1 MIRLSFRQSLLLGF
15 LVMVALLAWSALES
29 WLVLEQLTVRLQRTN
44 ARALELREA
53 VQSLAERTVDLER
66 GARQYLILSDPAV
79 LDHFERNASA
89 ALASL
94 GRVENIPGG
103 GFQELT
109 DSWRQEL
116 ARLSSSVREGKGSD
130 DLAASLSRLAQIN
143 ASLARDSRHWIDTQH
158 TVWSDALEERRR
170 DLTHLLVA
178 VVIAVC
184 LVAVALGWWLARP
197 IAVIERAIADL
208 GQSRFERK
216 IAVSGPAD
224 LRRVG
229 RRLDWLRNRL
239 RELEAERER
248 TLRHVSHELKTPLT
262 ALREGVALLH
272 DEVTGP
278 LSADQSEV
286 VGILQHNV
294 LTLQRQIEG
303 LLRLNASAIEARRLV
318 DRPVAIRKLLNETV
332 RERELQIA
340 ARGIKVV
347 VQAPAVTLRIDA
359 DKLRVIIDNLLSNA
373 IDFSPERG
381 VLRLET
387 EVKAGRLCL
396 SCIDQGPGVAA
407 QDAERI
413 FEPFVQGER
422 NPPVPRQGSGVGL
435 SIVRELVSA
444 MSGEIHLVPMAS
456 GTPGAHFRVEV
467 PCD

>member
-15 LVMVALLAWSALES
+15 LAVVLLLGWSALES
-29 WLVLEQLTVRLQRTN
+29 WLVLEQLTVRLQRGN

-79 LDHFERNASA
+79 LDHFDANASA
-89 ALASL
+89 ALASI
-94 GRVENIPGG
+94 GRVEAVPGG
-103 GFQELT
+103 GFLDLT
-109 DSWRQEL
+109 DSWRREL
-116 ARLSSSVREGKGSD
+116 ARLSSSLRAANGRDALE
-130 DLAASLSRLAQIN
+130 ASLSRLAQIN
-143 ASLARDSRHWIDTQH
+143 STLARDSRRWIDTQH
-158 TVWSDALEERRR
+158 TVWSDTLEERRR
-170 DLTHLLVA
+170 GLTHLLVA
-178 VVIAVC
+178 VVMAVSF
-184 LVAVALGWWLARP
+184 VAAVLGWWLARP
-197 IAVIERAIADL
+197 IAAIERAIADL
-208 GQSRFERK
+208 GQSRFERR
-216 IAVSGPAD
+216 ISIGGPDD

-278 LSADQSEV
+278 LSSDQNEV
-286 VGILQHNV
+286 VDILQHNV

-303 LLRLNASAIEARRLV
+303 LLRLNASAVDARRLV
-318 DRPVAIRKLLNETV
+318 DRPIVIRKLLNEIV

-340 ARGIKVV
+340 ARGIEVV
-347 VQAPAVTLRIDA
+347 VQAPATTLRIDA
-359 DKLRVIIDNLLSNA
+359 DKLRVIVDNLLSNA

-381 VLRLET
+381 LLRLEA
-387 EVKAGRLCL
+387 EVVARRLRV
-396 SCIDQGPGVAA
+396 SCIDQGPGIAA

-422 NPPVPRQGSGVGL
+422 CASVPRQGSGVGL

-444 MSGEIHLVPMAS
+444 MGGEIRLMPEAP
-456 GTPGAHFRVEV
+456 GTTGAHFRFEV
-467 PCD
+467 PCE

>member
-103 GFQELT
+103 GFRELT

-116 ARLSSSVREGKGSD
+116 TRLSSSVREGKGSD

-170 DLTHLLVA
+170 DLTRLLVA

-197 IAVIERAIADL
+197 IATIERAIADL

-278 LSADQSEV
+278 LSVDQSEV

-318 DRPVAIRKLLNETV
+318 DRP
-332 RERELQIA
+332 A
-340 ARGIKVV
+340 ARASARRDARHPHSMGKSAKDRAPRRPDSLVASADRGRAGSAEGRAAGGGA
-347 VQAPAVTLRIDA
+347 QAALPPGYPLAQRLAPQCRPADPVAEADA
-359 DKLRVIIDNLLSNA
+359 PHPSR
-373 IDFSPERG
+373 
-381 VLRLET
+381 
-387 EVKAGRLCL
+387 
-396 SCIDQGPGVAA
+396 
-407 QDAERI
+407 
-413 FEPFVQGER
+413 
-422 NPPVPRQGSGVGL
+422 
-435 SIVRELVSA
+435 
-444 MSGEIHLVPMAS
+444 
-456 GTPGAHFRVEV
+456 
-467 PCD
+467 